1 MAVIDIART
10 EVETTTPDTPVAEV
24 VRKLHRKAVSG
35 LVVVE
40 GEEPLDLVTDRDLTM
55 ALLDDDLDAE
65 VTPVEE
71 FVDGETPTVPASAGL
86 YETMETVS
94 ERGVRRVIVV
104 KDGNL
109 AGLLSIS
116 DVVVLLGME
125 LQQVANAIRSS
136 SPAFERDDVAY
147 YRE

>member
-10 EVETTTPDTPVAEV
+10 EVETTTPETPVAEV
-24 VRKLHRKAVSG
+24 VRKLHRKSVSG
-35 LVVVE
+35 LVVVD
-40 GEEPLDLVTDRDLTM
+40 GSEPLDLVTDRDLTM
-55 ALLDDDLDAE
+55 ALLDDEFDAE
-65 VTPVEE
+65 TTPVEE
-71 FVDGETPTVPASAGL
+71 FVDGKTPTVPADAGI

-104 KDGNL
+104 EDGDL

-136 SPAFERDDVAY
+136 SPAFERDGVY

>member
-10 EVETTTPDTPVAEV
+10 EVETTTPDTPVADV
-24 VRKLHRKAVSG
+24 VRKLHSQSVSG

-40 GEEPLDLVTDRDLTM
+40 DGEPLDLVTDRNLTL
-55 ALLDDDLDAE
+55 ALLDNECDAE
-65 VTPVEE
+65 TTPVSE
-71 FVDGETPTVPASAGL
+71 FIDGETPTVPADAGI
-86 YETMETVS
+86 YETVETVS
-94 ERGVRRVIVV
+94 DRGVRRVIVV
-104 KDGNL
+104 EDGEL

-136 SPAFERDDVAY
+136 SPAFERDDVGY

>member
-35 LVVVE
+35 LVVVDD
-40 GEEPLDLVTDRDLTM
+40 GEPLDLVTDRNLTM

-65 VTPVEE
+65 TTPVRE
-71 FVDGETPTVPASAGL
+71 FVDGETPTVPADAGI
-86 YETMETVS
+86 YETMDTIS

-104 KDGNL
+104 EDGEL

-136 SPAFERDDVAY
+136 SPAFERDGVY
-147 YRE
+147 SRE

>member
-1 MAVIDIART
+1 MGVIDIARSD
-10 EVETTTPDTPVAEV
+10 VETTTPDTSVADV
-24 VRKLHRKAVSG
+24 VRKLHRKSVSG
-35 LVVVE
+35 LVVVDD
-40 GEEPLDLVTDRDLTM
+40 GEPLDLVTDRNLTM
-55 ALLDDDLDAE
+55 ALLDDNLDAE
-65 VTPVEE
+65 ATPVRE
-71 FVDGETPTVPASAGL
+71 FVDGETPTVPADAGI

-104 KDGNL
+104 EDGEL
-109 AGLLSIS
+109 AGILSIS

-136 SPAFERDDVAY
+136 SPAYERDGVGY

>member
-10 EVETTTPDTPVAEV
+10 EVETTTPDTSVADV
-24 VRKLHRKAVSG
+24 VRKLHRQSVSG
-35 LVVVE
+35 LVVVDD
-40 GEEPLDLVTDRDLTM
+40 GEPLDLVTDRDLTM

-65 VTPVEE
+65 ATAVRE
-71 FVDGETPTVPASAGL
+71 FVDGTTPTVPAEAGI

-94 ERGVRRVIVV
+94 ERGDRRVIVAD
-104 KDGNL
+104 DGEL

-125 LQQVANAIRSS
+125 LQQVATAIRSS
-136 SPAFERDDVAY
+136 SPAFERDGVY